1 MTREIKKYIK
11 IGIIVA
17 VLYLVV
23 TNIESVWGIITSIA
37 SAFYPLIL
45 GVVIAYIMSIILKPL
60 ERIYFPKAKN
70 KLLIK
75 SRRPVCIL
83 LSFLIIVLVIAL
95 VLLMVIPEIIA
106 SATLIGR
113 EIPDV
118 YRSLHEWVTEKS
130 AAIPEIQQWLP
141 NLQNFDISDTMSRI
155 VNFIISGTGGMLNS
169 AFGFVTGFVG
179 GTANLIIAIIFAVYM
194 LFNKERL
201 LSQLIRISEAYIKI
215 KNKLWFR
222 HVIDTANKSF
232 SKFIVGQCTEAVIL
246 GLLCIIGM
254 SIFRFPYAVMTGT
267 VVGVT
272 ALIPIIGAF
281 LGAIIGAFMIFTV
294 DPMQALFFLIFL
306 IVLMQIEGNL
316 IYPRVVGNSIGLPG
330 IWVLAAVTVGGG
342 LWGVA
347 GMLVGVPLAATVYK
361 LLRESVNG
369 RLATVEAEGEDR
381 ENGRE

>member
-1 MTREIKKYIK
+1 MTKEIKKYIK

-347 GMLVGVPLAATVYK
+347 GIPLAATVYK